1 MIINNKGYGKRE
13 FRWLRVGR
21 ASLNLLSKDE
31 LDNIHNTT
39 LEILENPGLII
50 PSERA
55 LEILDRAGAYVNH
68 EKNSVTIP
76 SHIVKEALEKA
87 PKIIRYGAR
96 NPKYDIILEKKE
108 TYFTTDGYGVFIRD
122 IETGERRS
130 STSEDLAQWARI
142 TDSLSKI
149 HVLWPSVMPTE
160 LPDHLQRIHALLTS
174 LNNTQKHIEGYAI
187 DAREA
192 RYEIEIAAIVV
203 GGRQELKRRPIISAV
218 QCPIAPLRF
227 DKGLIEA
234 VIEFALAGIPVVPLS
249 MPMAGQTGPATLA
262 GTLAVTSAEILGSL
276 VVSEFANPG
285 APVLYGACPGNIDF
299 RTGALVVSPEYGLVN
314 TGLAQLAR
322 YYDLPSEVCGGCSGS
337 KVVDAQAAY
346 ERTLTL
352 APVILA
358 GPDLVVGMGGLEDA
372 KTMAPELLIIDNE
385 ILEGILRLGQGF
397 NVNNETLALEVVRK
411 VGPGGHYLT
420 QKHTMD
426 HIKDHWIPKIS
437 DRKAYD
443 TWVKDG
449 AKDIV
454 TVAKEK
460 VKEILAT
467 HKPEPIPE
475 DVRKEISQIVKRY
488 EKESSK
494 QN

>member
-1 MIINNKGYGKRE
+1 M
-13 FRWLRVGR
+13 GR

-31 LDNIHNTT
+31 LDNIHETT

-50 PSERA
+50 PSKRA
-55 LEILDRAGAYVNH
+55 LEILERAGANVNH

-76 SHIVKEALEKA
+76 SNIVEEALKKA
-87 PKIIRYGAR
+87 PKTIRYGAR
-96 NPKYDIILEKKE
+96 KPNYDILLEKKE

-130 STSEDLAQWARI
+130 STNEDLAKWARI

-160 LPDHLQRIHALLTS
+160 LPDHLQRIYALVTS
-174 LNNTQKHIEGYAI
+174 LNNTEKHVEGYAI

-192 RYEIEIAAIVV
+192 RYEIEIAAAVV
-203 GGRQELKRRPIISAV
+203 GGMEKLKRRPIISAV
-218 QCPIAPLRF
+218 QCPIAPLKF
-227 DKGLIEA
+227 DKGLTDA
-234 VIEFALAGIPVVPLS
+234 VIEFAKAGIPVVPLS

-276 VVSEFANPG
+276 VISEFANPG

-299 RTGALVVSPEYGLVN
+299 RTGTLVTSPEYGLVN
-314 TGLAQLAR
+314 TGLAYLAR
-322 YYDLPSEVCGGCSGS
+322 YYDLPSEICGGCSGS

-352 APVILA
+352 TSAILA

-372 KTMAPELLIIDNE
+372 KTMAPELLVIDNE
-385 ILEGILRLGQGF
+385 VLEGILRLVRGF
-397 NVNNETLALEVVRK
+397 EVNDETLALDIIRK

-420 QKHTMD
+420 QKHTVD
-426 HIKDHWIPKIS
+426 HIKDHWTPKIS

-443 TWVKDG
+443 AWLKAG

-454 TVAKEK
+454 TVAREK

-467 HKPEPIPE
+467 HKPEPIPK
-475 DVRKEISQIVKRY
+475 DIQKEISQIIKRY
-488 EKESSK
+488 EKEFSK
-494 QN
+494 QG